1 MFFSRWRYSTSFCFP
16 YLSCLWLYVRISAF
30 HPLWPLPL
38 PEVLSGALIVT
49 ACASGVPSA
58 LLLSMSLVPLVL
70 LPGALNGGRLHCIQS
85 CLSQR
90 HCHCCEGEG
99 ECEGKAG
106 VAGASATSGV
116 VQLACASVTGGRES
130 QAPLLLLLGSLWL
143 WVLLQEP
150 GVLCIASSAA
160 TELSGQLAQRSVS

>member
-16 YLSCLWLYVRISAF
+16 YLNCLWLYVSISAF

-38 PEVLSGALIVT
+38 PGVLSGALIVT
-49 ACASGVPSA
+49 ACASGVASA
-58 LLLSMSLVPLVL
+58 LLLSVSLVPLVL

-85 CLSQR
+85 CLSHR

-116 VQLACASVTGGRES
+116 VQLACAFVAGGRES
-130 QAPLLLLLGSLWL
+130 
-143 WVLLQEP
+143 
-150 GVLCIASSAA
+150 
-160 TELSGQLAQRSVS
+160 